1 MSTSLSTRGEA
12 RREAVLR
19 VARDVLVEEGYDQ
32 FVLRRVAARTEMK
45 LGNLQYYFSTRDD
58 LLEAVIRAEFERDLA
73 ALRVAT
79 DSADDDLATSAHAL
93 VRNWTTGAGSVFAT
107 LSLLAF
113 HQDRFRDLNCEIYET
128 FYGRLGVMIERA
140 AGQLPAAE
148 LAARTRLITAI
159 LDGVAIQTTAA
170 LGVGTDAQ
178 GELLRRATVVV
189 IEIASGRR

>member
-12 RREAVLR
+12 RRDAVLR

-32 FVLRRVAARTEMK
+32 FVLRRVAARAEMK
-45 LGNLQYYFSTRDD
+45 LGNLQYYFGTRDD

-79 DSADDDLATSAHAL
+79 DSPDDDLETSARAL

-113 HQDRFRDLNCEIYET
+113 HQERFRDLNREIYET
-128 FYGRLGVMIERA
+128 FYGRLGVMIKRA
-140 AGQLPAAE
+140 AGKLPKAE
-148 LAARTRLITAI
+148 LAARVRLITAI
-159 LDGVAIQTTAA
+159 LDGVAIQTHAA
-170 LGVGTDAQ
+170 LGVGSDAQ
-178 GELLRRATVVV
+178 GELLDRATVVV
-189 IEIASGRR
+189 IELASGRR